1 MVLSKLLYNETVEK
15 KSNQKSTNRLALPCR
30 LSFYFIAVLF
40 LTAASLMAITGCIA
54 RPSVKSVRIIGESH
68 NSTTD
73 ETRVYFLND
82 DEPIIAIVNL
92 ENITQRVKLST
103 EWRFLARGTIV
114 HSSEETVK
122 ESGEKRVRLN
132 RKPNE
137 SELGDYRVD
146 VLINGE
152 VASISYFSIVDELP
166 EPPPYDVMKKDYEK
180 KYGKI
185 ENPADNK
192 KQILSDFA
200 TASEVYGLTQAP
212 KELCNKFVPD
222 TPVVYLT
229 MFMSDAPINTKI
241 RVDWFYMGTDGA
253 TEMLIIPAELETS
266 GTRQLA
272 FNMKPGTGDLP
283 IGKYEARV
291 FLNGA
296 ELERVAFSVVGAKP
310 TRQ

>member
-1 MVLSKLLYNETVEK
+1 MYNETVEK
-15 KSNQKSTNRLALPCR
+15 ISCQKRINMLPLIR
-30 LSFYFIAVLF
+30 RRMINLITVLILITVC
-40 LTAASLMAITGCIA
+40 LTAIAGCIA
-54 RPSVKSVRIIGESH
+54 RPSVKSARITGESQ

-73 ETRVYFLND
+73 ETRIYFLND

-92 ENITQRVKLST
+92 INITQRVKLST
-103 EWRFLARGTIV
+103 EWRYLARGTIV
-114 HSSEETVK
+114 HSTEETIK
-122 ESGEKRVRLN
+122 ESGENRIRLN

-137 SELGDYRVD
+137 SEFGDYRVD

-152 VASISYFSIVDELP
+152 VASINYFSIVEELP
-166 EPPPYDVMKKDYEK
+166 EPPPYEVVKKDYEK

-192 KQILSDFA
+192 TRILSDFA

-212 KELCNKFVPD
+212 KELCNTFMPE

-229 MFMSDAPINTKI
+229 MFMSDAPDNTKI
-241 RVDWFYMGTDGA
+241 RVDWFYLGADGT

-291 FLNGA
+291 FLNG
-296 ELERVAFSVVGAKP
+296 EEFERVTFSVVGPRP
-310 TRQ
+310 TQP